1 MGETTIP
8 IFPCRSI
15 DMTWEF
21 YRALGFERVSWQTR
35 PNPYLAIR
43 RGGMEL
49 QFYGWK
55 RHDPATSMH
64 MCYVLTAD
72 VDPLY
77 EAFRDGLKEA
87 LGRVPTRGLPRLG
100 VLKNM
105 SYGVRQ
111 FLLTDP
117 DGIQLRIGQPISGES
132 EAIPKETVARTLHMA
147 ALLGDSKEDHRAAAR
162 ILDHLL
168 ASDEPL
174 TPSERVKALVLR
186 ADMALHLEEW
196 ARARELASEAR
207 SHPLP
212 APDRAVLHDEFR
224 RLDDLEAALPPR
236 HP

>member
-15 DMTWEF
+15 GLTWEF
-21 YRALGFERVSWQTR
+21 YRALGFEQVVWQTR
-35 PNPYLAIR
+35 PNHFLAVR
-43 RGGMEL
+43 RGELEL

-55 RHDPATSMH
+55 RHDPAASMH
-64 MCYVLTAD
+64 MCYVLTTD
-72 VDPLY
+72 VEPLY
-77 EAFRDGLKEA
+77 ESFRGGLKEA

-100 VLKNM
+100 ALKNM

-117 DGIQLRIGQPISGES
+117 DGIQLRIGQPISDETKP
-132 EAIPKETVARTLHMA
+132 IPKEPVARTLHMA

-168 ASDEPL
+168 ASDDPI
-174 TPSERVKALVLR
+174 TQSERVKALILR

-196 ARARELASEAR
+196 TRARDLAGEAR
-207 SHPLP
+207 SCRLP
-212 APDRAVLHDEFR
+212 ASDRTALEDEFH
-224 RLDDLEAALPPR
+224 RLADLEAALPPQ